1 MVVNAEL
8 TSSLYLPMLAELIQ
22 AERLS
27 QREKLLRLRLK
38 DGSQLNHRPGQ
49 FVEVSLFGIGEAPI
63 SIASSPSRDGS
74 FELGVRMVG
83 NVTRAL
89 HQLQPGDTVG
99 VRGPFGN
106 GFPLSELLRR
116 DLLFVAGGIGLCPLR
131 SMIQYAVDKREQFG
145 KIFLL
150 YGCREPA
157 EQLFPG
163 ELDEWRQRPDTRVLQ
178 SVDRCPLDVAWEGR
192 VGVITTLFP
201 QLEIDPNRTTAL
213 VVGPPV
219 MYRYVIAECLKKGI
233 DKNNI
238 FLSLERR
245 MKCGMG
251 FCGHCQ
257 INNVYV
263 CLDGPVFSYA
273 QLSKLEETEV

>member
-1 MVVNAEL
+1 VFVNAEL
-8 TSSLYLPMLAELIQ
+8 ASSLFLPMLAELVQ
-22 AERLS
+22 AECLS
-27 QREKLLRLRLK
+27 QREKLLRLQLK
-38 DGSQLNHRPGQ
+38 DGGHLNHRPGQ
-49 FVEVSLFGIGEAPI
+49 FVEVSVFGIGEAPI
-63 SIASSPSRDGS
+63 SVASSPSRDGS

-99 VRGPFGN
+99 IRGPFGN

-116 DLLFVAGGIGLCPLR
+116 DLVFVAGGIGLCPLR

-145 KIFLL
+145 RIFLL

-157 EQLFPG
+157 EQLFSG
-163 ELDEWRQRPDTRVLQ
+163 ELDEWRQRPDTQVLE
-178 SVDRCPLDVAWEGR
+178 SVDRCPLDVAWEGK
-192 VGVITTLFP
+192 VGVITTLFS
-201 QLEIDPNRTTAL
+201 QLNIDPNRTRAL

-257 INNVYV
+257 INNAYV

>member
-1 MVVNAEL
+1 VVVNGEL
-8 TSSLYLPMLAELIQ
+8 GRSLYLPMLAELVQ
-22 AERLS
+22 VERLS
-27 QREKLLRLRLK
+27 QREKLLRLRLRN
-38 DGSQLNHRPGQ
+38 GGELNHSPGQ
-49 FVEVSLFGIGEAPI
+49 FVEVSVFGLGEAPI
-63 SIASSPSRDGS
+63 SVASSPSRDGA
-74 FELGVRMVG
+74 FELGVRTVG

-99 VRGPFGN
+99 IRGPFGN
-106 GFPLSELLRR
+106 GFPLSELLGR

-145 KIFLL
+145 RIFLL
-150 YGCREPA
+150 FGCREPA
-157 EQLFPG
+157 ERLFSG
-163 ELDEWRQRPDTRVLQ
+163 ELDEWRQRPDTEVLE
-178 SVDRCPLDVAWEGR
+178 SVDRCAPDVAWEGK

-201 QLEIDPNRTTAL
+201 QLNIDPDRTTAL

-219 MYRYVIAECLKKGI
+219 MYRYVIAECLKKGM
-233 DKNNI
+233 DGKRI
-238 FLSLERR
+238 FVSLERR

-257 INNVYV
+257 INNAYV

-273 QLSKLEETEV
+273 QLSKLEEAEV